1 LRRTRALLVILILA
15 STVAITACSFSLP
28 QGTDGAIALI
38 PFWDEEQGIQG
49 VQPMEGWSEEALL
62 RQVAIPVSPEEARA
76 LILEE
81 TNMSALPESTGQYR
95 GKAFTWN
102 LYKFE
107 SSLEEAADAT
117 LHFDL
122 AVAER
127 DSTTYV
133 VGLIALPD
141 AYDANRAMY
150 EAVFTH
156 AMYSFELME

>member
-1 LRRTRALLVILILA
+1 MRRTRALLVILIVA
-15 STVAITACSFSLP
+15 STAAITACSFSLP
-28 QGTDGAIALI
+28 EGTDGSIALI

-62 RQVAIPVSPEEARA
+62 RQIAITSSPEEARA
-76 LILEE
+76 LFLEQ
-81 TNMSALPESTGQYR
+81 TDISALPESTGQYG
-95 GKAFTWN
+95 GKAFTWD
-102 LYKFE
+102 LYRFE
-107 SSLEEAADAT
+107 SSLEEVPDAI

-127 DSTTYV
+127 DSITYV

-141 AYDANRAMY
+141 TYDANWAMY

-156 AMYSFELME
+156 AMYAFEPME